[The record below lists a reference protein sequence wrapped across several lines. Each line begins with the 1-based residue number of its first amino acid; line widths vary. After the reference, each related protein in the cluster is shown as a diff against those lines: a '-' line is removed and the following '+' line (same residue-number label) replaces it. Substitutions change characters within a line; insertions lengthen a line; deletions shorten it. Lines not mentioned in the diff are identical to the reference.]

1 MIHKIPV
8 ILASK
13 SPRRKQ
19 LLEDAGFEVEVM
31 IKEVDESYP
40 IDMPVEDVAEFIA
53 EKKADAF
60 SDLIDADHFIIT
72 ADSIVVKDGKIYGKP
87 SDKADAIQI
96 LNILQGSIHQ
106 VYTGVCIRKEGR
118 MYTFTELANVTMEAM
133 TLDEIEYYLD
143 LCQPYDKAGAYGIQD
158 WIGLC
163 KVSKIEGTMSNIM
176 GLPIYKIY
184 QIIQNW
190 QNIISK

>member
-1 MIHKIPV
+1 MLHKIPV

-13 SPRRKQ
+13 SPRRKH
-19 LLEDAGFEVEVM
+19 LLEDAGFDVEVM
-31 IKEVDESYP
+31 IKEVDESFP
-40 IDMPVEDVAEFIA
+40 IDMPVQDVAEFIA
-53 EKKADAF
+53 KKKADAF
-60 SDLIDADHFIIT
+60 SDLKDADHFIIT

-87 SDKADAIQI
+87 DDKADAIQI
-96 LNILQGSIHQ
+96 LNILQGSVHQ
-106 VYTGVCIRKEGR
+106 VYTGVCIRKQGKVHS
-118 MYTFTELANVTMEAM
+118 FTELADVTMEAM
-133 TLDEIEYYLD
+133 SREEIEFYLD

-190 QNIISK
+190 QNIVS